1 MKTATTTLILC
12 VGGLLAVGLVMLYSS
27 SMVKPGAS
35 YLFLQGIWAAA
46 GVLLCCVMA
55 LLNYKCLRHLVWPIF
70 GITVVMLVA
79 VLIPGVGELK
89 NGSRRWFDLGFAHF
103 QPSEA
108 AKLALIIAIAYYGEK
123 YQRDIRTFVRGLV
136 VPGVLI
142 GAILVPVFLEPD
154 RGTTILLASVS
165 GLMLLLAGVR
175 WVYFIPPA
183 LTGVALM
190 AYVLVTDPVRM
201 KRIMSWLN
209 PEATK
214 DGTGYQTWQA
224 MIALGSGGVSGLG
237 IGNGRQKL
245 GFVPEHHTDFIFSII
260 GEEMGMIATFGV
272 IAGFIIFVL
281 CGVYIAW
288 HARDTF
294 GLLLAS
300 GVTFLVGMQAFINI
314 GVVTSALP
322 NKGLPLPFI
331 SYGGSSLLLMMGAVG
346 ILLSVAR
353 HGGPPVQDDEEVEEA
368 DLRNAQFA

>member
-1 MKTATTTLILC
+1 M
-12 VGGLLAVGLVMLYSS
+12 
-27 SMVKPGAS
+27 
-35 YLFLQGIWAAA
+35 
-46 GVLLCCVMA
+46 
-55 LLNYKCLRHLVWPIF
+55 
-70 GITVVMLVA
+70 
-79 VLIPGVGELK
+79 
-89 NGSRRWFDLGFAHF
+89 
-103 QPSEA
+103 
-108 AKLALIIAIAYYGEK
+108 
-123 YQRDIRTFVRGLV
+123 
-136 VPGVLI
+136 
-142 GAILVPVFLEPD
+142 FLEPD

-175 WVYFIPPA
+175 WIYFIPPA
-183 LTGVALM
+183 LTGIALM

-201 KRIMSWLN
+201 KRILSWLN

-214 DGTGYQTWQA
+214 DGAGYQTWQA

-294 GLLLAS
+294 CLLLAS
-300 GVTFLVGMQAFINI
+300 GVTFLVGIQAFINI
-314 GVVTSALP
+314 GVVTSALA

>member
-27 SMVKPGAS
+27 GMVKPGAS
-35 YLFLQGIWAAA
+35 YLFFQAVWAAA
-46 GVLLCCVMA
+46 GVIACTAMA
-55 LLNYKCLRHLVWPIF
+55 LLNYKWLRHLVWPVF
-70 GITVVMLVA
+70 GITVVLLVA

-108 AKLALIIAIAYYGEK
+108 AKLALIITIAYYGEK

-175 WVYFIPPA
+175 WIYFIPPA
-183 LTGVALM
+183 ITGIALM

-224 MIALGSGGVSGLG
+224 MIALGSGGISGLG

-346 ILLSVAR
+346 VLLSVAR